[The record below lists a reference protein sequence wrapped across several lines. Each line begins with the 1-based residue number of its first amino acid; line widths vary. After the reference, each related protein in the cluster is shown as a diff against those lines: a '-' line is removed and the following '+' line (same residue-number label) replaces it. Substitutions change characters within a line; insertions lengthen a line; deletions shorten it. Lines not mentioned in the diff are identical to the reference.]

1 MTNKLRIYQE
11 HFERQYI
18 DSTRE
23 FYTVHGRACLSE
35 NGVQNYMTYVS
46 FLCSPPLL
54 PPSPSAG
61 KMITLVSL
69 RLMAF
74 KFSDFQK
81 RKFSYNL
88 IWRFSFSYYNNLRS
102 NYHRIHCTDKA
113 YAIDREI
120 FILNAQAMK
129 K

>member
-46 FLCSPPLL
+46 FLLS
-54 PPSPSAG
+54 PSPSAG

-69 RLMAF
+69 RLTAF
-74 KFSDFQK
+74 KFSDFQN
-81 RKFSYNL
+81 RVQLNL
-88 IWRFSFSYYNNLRS
+88 
-102 NYHRIHCTDKA
+102 
-113 YAIDREI
+113 AI
-120 FILNAQAMK
+120 LV
-129 K
+129 